1 MKLMI
6 ASDIHGSAY
15 YCKKIVEAFKA
26 EKADK
31 LLLLGDILYHGPR
44 NALPKEYSPK
54 DVAQMLNAMKD
65 KIITVKGNCDS
76 DVDQMVLE
84 FPIMAP
90 YALISF
96 ENRVI
101 FATHGDKINVD
112 NPPFLNKGDVLLYGH
127 FHVPKCVTCGDF
139 IHMNPGSTSI
149 PKEES
154 RYSYMVTNGDDFFW
168 KDCETS
174 ETYMQK
180 SL

>member
-15 YCKKIVEAFKA
+15 YCKKIVEAFEA

-44 NALPKEYSPK
+44 NALPRDYSPK
-54 DVAQMLNAMKD
+54 DVAAMLNAMKE

-90 YALISF
+90 YAIISF
-96 ENRVI
+96 EKRII
-101 FATHGDKINVD
+101 FATHGDKISVD

-127 FHVPKCVTCGDF
+127 FHVPKCDEYDNF

-149 PKEES
+149 PKEDS
-154 RYSYMVTNGDDFFW
+154 RHSYMITDGDNFFW
-168 KDCETS
+168 KDCETF
-174 ETYMQK
+174 ETYMK
-180 SL
+180 KAL